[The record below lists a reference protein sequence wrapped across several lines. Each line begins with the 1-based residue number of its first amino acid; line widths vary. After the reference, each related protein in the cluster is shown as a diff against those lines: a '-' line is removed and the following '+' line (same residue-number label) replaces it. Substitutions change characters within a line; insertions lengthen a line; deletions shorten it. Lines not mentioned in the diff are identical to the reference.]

1 MIAADQW
8 ESRNSNLKCDVCH
21 ASQSAAKTTMA
32 EEGVW
37 NTGDADVE
45 NDPKVRLYLRSSAMD
60 QSSADQEP
68 ELTPEEITKHLTNH
82 FGENIARAFEGQYL
96 QYSHDNKKGFI

>member
-1 MIAADQW
+1 M
-8 ESRNSNLKCDVCH
+8 
-21 ASQSAAKTTMA
+21 
-32 EEGVW
+32 W

-45 NDPKVRLYLRSSAMD
+45 NDPNVRLYLRSSAMD

-82 FGENIARAFEGQYL
+82 FGENVARAFEGQYL
-96 QYSHDNKKGFI
+96 RTVQSRTNYNKKGFILAAPTFTSRTRFHAKPNLKIS

>member
-1 MIAADQW
+1 M
-8 ESRNSNLKCDVCH
+8 
-21 ASQSAAKTTMA
+21 
-32 EEGVW
+32 W

-82 FGENIARAFEGQYL
+82 FGENVARAFEGQYL
-96 QYSHDNKKGFI
+96 RTVQSRTNYNKKGLYWQHQHSRLELGFMPNLTLK